1 MFNNR
6 TTVDQN
12 GPLNTP
18 TTAGRKKDGMGLRI
32 NTNIQALAAQR
43 NLGVSNM
50 KQQSSLEKMASGTR
64 ISKAADDS
72 AGLAISEKMRADI
85 RSLRQDSRNA
95 NDGISLVQVAEG
107 GMNEVGNI
115 LTRFREL
122 SIQAASDTIGDKE
135 RGFINKEVQ
144 QLRAEVD
151 RIAAT
156 TEFNGHKL
164 LAGQGEKLEIQVG
177 LNNSPENDRFVFDTQ
192 KMRTSL
198 DGLGLADINTESKEA
213 AQSNL
218 AKIDAAITTLSE
230 NRSEIGAL
238 QNRLGS
244 SVQNL
249 AIYEENLSAARS
261 RIYDVDMAQES
272 SEMTKN
278 SILTQAGTS
287 VLSQANSN
295 AQMALKLLG

>member
-1 MFNNR
+1 
-6 TTVDQN
+6 
-12 GPLNTP
+12 
-18 TTAGRKKDGMGLRI
+18 MGLRI
-32 NTNIQALAAQR
+32 NTNVQALAAQR
-43 NLGVSNM
+43 NLGVSNLR
-50 KQQSSLEKMASGTR
+50 QQSSLEKMASGTR

-151 RIAAT
+151 RISAT

-192 KMRTSL
+192 KMKTSL
-198 DGLGLADINTESKEA
+198 DGLGLTDINTETKEA

-218 AKIDAAITTLSE
+218 AKIDAAITSLSE

-261 RIYDVDMAQES
+261 RIYDVDMASES

-278 SILTQAGTS
+278 SILSQAGTS

>member
-1 MFNNR
+1 
-6 TTVDQN
+6 
-12 GPLNTP
+12 
-18 TTAGRKKDGMGLRI
+18 MGLRI
-32 NTNIQALAAQR
+32 NTNVQALAAQR
-43 NLGVSNM
+43 NLGVSNL

-151 RIAAT
+151 RISAT

-198 DGLGLADINTESKEA
+198 DGLGLTDINTESKEA

-218 AKIDAAITTLSE
+218 AKIDAAITSLSE

-261 RIYDVDMAQES
+261 RIYDVDMASES

>member
-1 MFNNR
+1 
-6 TTVDQN
+6 
-12 GPLNTP
+12 
-18 TTAGRKKDGMGLRI
+18 MGLRI
-32 NTNIQALAAQR
+32 NTNVQALAAQR
-43 NLGVSNM
+43 NLSVANGR
-50 KQQSSLEKMASGTR
+50 QQSSLEKMSSGTR
-64 ISKAADDS
+64 IAKAADDS
-72 AGLAISEKMRADI
+72 AGLAISEKMKADI

-135 RGFINKEVQ
+135 RGFINKEVS

-151 RIAAT
+151 RIAQT

-164 LAGQGEKLEIQVG
+164 LAGHGDKIEVQVG

-192 KMRTSL
+192 KMNIGL
-198 DGLGLADINTESKEA
+198 DSLGLSGINTTTKEA
-213 AQSNL
+213 AQGNL
-218 AKIDAAITTLSE
+218 EKIDRAITGLSE

-238 QNRLGS
+238 QNRLAS

-249 AIYEENLSAARS
+249 ATYEENLSAARS

-278 SILTQAGTS
+278 NILSQAGTA
-287 VLSQANSN
+287 VLAQANNN
-295 AQMALKLLG
+295 AQGALKLLG